1 MNAEIFAALAQLE
14 KERGIPQQYMIDKIT
29 QALVAAYKKD
39 KEGYTDNVFVEVEDG
54 DLKMYVQKEVVDDVL
69 TPATEISLDAAR
81 KINKHAELGDLVNV
95 DVRTQNFGRIAAQ
108 TAKQVIIQGI
118 REAERGMIFDTFSS
132 KEHEILTGT
141 VLRIAPDS
149 GDMTIRLGGNTNDR
163 TDAMLAASEQVKG
176 ESYREGDIIRVYVVE
191 VRRSTRG
198 PQVIVSRTHPGLVKR
213 LFELEVPEIASGLV
227 EVKSIAREAGSRT
240 KIAVCATEENID
252 PVGACVGPKG
262 SRVRMVVEELHNE
275 RVDVIQ
281 WNDDPAV
288 YVANALSPAK
298 VSHVSIDEDNNY
310 ATVIVPDDQLSLA
323 IGKEGQNAR
332 LAARLTGWHI
342 DIKPQSFQ
350 GASLVDVEMDDEVEE
365 DDGFCIFVDEDG
377 NRCRNHARPNSQ
389 YCGVHAD
396 AEAEA

>member
-1 MNAEIFAALAQLE
+1 MSEYMQGGAIAEDDFDFSATRERARTVGRASAAAKSPALNVAIGVSAAVVVVGVVLWAMQLS
-14 KERGIPQQYMIDKIT
+14 GGM
-29 QALVAAYKKD
+29 V
-39 KEGYTDNVFVEVEDG
+39 
-54 DLKMYVQKEVVDDVL
+54 
-69 TPATEISLDAAR
+69 
-81 KINKHAELGDLVNV
+81 
-95 DVRTQNFGRIAAQ
+95 Q
-108 TAKQVIIQGI
+108 TAMRNLDSWGLYITGFMFFVGLSAGGLIISSVPKAFGI
-118 REAERGMIFDTFSS
+118 AGFGGISKVAVFSREAN
-132 KEHEILTGT
+132 L
-141 VLRIAPDS
+141 
-149 GDMTIRLGGNTNDR
+149 
-163 TDAMLAASEQVKG
+163 
-176 ESYREGDIIRVYVVE
+176 
-191 VRRSTRG
+191 
-198 PQVIVSRTHPGLVKR
+198 
-213 LFELEVPEIASGLV
+213 
-227 EVKSIAREAGSRT
+227 
-240 KIAVCATEENID
+240 D

-262 SRVRMVVEELHNE
+262 SRVRMVVEELRNE

-281 WNDDPAV
+281 WSPDPAV